1 MGRSDS
7 APGSSGSNPS
17 SAAKGGSD
25 TSPGS
30 SGSNPS
36 STAKDRLVVLSELL
50 GHIHGYYNAALD
62 QLPVVETPA
71 LIPRLLDAG
80 VCFGLM
86 DPVSNIIANTVASLS
101 LEALPEPNAAL
112 QDDDD
117 DDYLEEEGEEDGE
130 DEDNR
135 SRKSRKRMV
144 EVVVEEE
151 DMRIGQVRKRK
162 VVAAAVE
169 EENNKSR
176 KKGRKRN
183 NNNKSLVAAAEAQRR
198 REEVMSMITTDASSI
213 LYLPPRMRRGSLME
227 SRTVAQRSLEGLVT
241 FLICYFH
248 HLPVSEAL
256 HYLLLSKADL
266 LAAVHLI
273 EYSRG
278 MGVRLFPF
286 SSPTMEISL
295 RCAAMSASHPEPVTF
310 ASRSLSMAS
319 RLEQLSQILTI
330 GCRLSLDAL
339 RRLHE
344 LLEEP
349 LKEALDSPKPI
360 RQAAL
365 RLNRYIKGTNSLNKF
380 SLEFKETLRI
390 LLLEKV
396 HVLYLKAIAQLPRDD
411 LRGRYHRGLLK
422 AGHCFGPAIDP
433 VSNII
438 LNTIWFDTAF
448 PTHEEFK
455 MDMICSNSLV
465 RIECRSLNGLLA
477 FLHNLFPTLSEHDA
491 LMYLF
496 HSNADLEEVIFRAMC
511 DHDISSSYK
520 DAYKAA
526 ADAAWHPHPDAQA
539 EFAVSTRP
547 TLLPI
552 VESSQVINR
561 TLTSSEVELI
571 SRYFSQK
578 SYTAKSVPL
587 VPKLVPGADKIVKRN
602 QQKFM
607 ANQYFIRRKVKAALK
622 RYAKEK
628 GTEYELHVICG
639 TNCDIPENGR
649 HGYFLN
655 RKGFPYAHVNFLARP
670 KGSQS
675 DNTAP
680 SLFFLECSNGEED
693 LNTLF
698 LCCTELESPTDS
710 GRCFHCEYKGKKI
723 VHPAVGTYR
732 GRETDFEELSC
743 GKRKIDNEGL
753 IIAEK
758 MSIEFV
764 GLSSEEDGLYFDPS
778 MDYDFAVGLNNLV
791 MEEEEARKE
800 LLGENLQPTDMPI
813 ETELLAETTQ
823 DVLQDCHRHLILQC

>member
-1 MGRSDS
+1 M
-7 APGSSGSNPS
+7 
-17 SAAKGGSD
+17 
-25 TSPGS
+25 
-30 SGSNPS
+30 
-36 STAKDRLVVLSELL
+36 
-50 GHIHGYYNAALD
+50 
-62 QLPVVETPA
+62 PA
-71 LIPRLLDAG
+71 LIPRLLGAG
-80 VCFGLM
+80 VCFGLL
-86 DPVSNIIANTVASLS
+86 DPVSNIIANTVSS
-101 LEALPEPNAAL
+101 PSCDVLPEPNAPA
-112 QDDDD
+112 QG
-117 DDYLEEEGEEDGE
+117 EEE
-130 DEDNR
+130 EDNR
-135 SRKSRKRMV
+135 SRKGTV
-144 EVVVEEE
+144 DAATVEE
-151 DMRIGQVRKRK
+151 DKRIGKARKRK
-162 VVAAAVE
+162 VLTVE
-169 EENNKSR
+169 EEGKR
-176 KKGRKRN
+176 KKDK
-183 NNNKSLVAAAEAQRR
+183 KSMAAAAAAEEEEEEQMQRDDIL
-198 REEVMSMITTDASSI
+198 SKITTDASSI
-213 LYLPPRMRRGSLME
+213 AYLPPRFGRGSLSK

-241 FLICYFH
+241 FLICYCR

-256 HYLLLSKADL
+256 HYLLLAKADL

-278 MGVRLFPF
+278 MGARLFPI
-286 SSPTMEISL
+286 SSPTMEI
-295 RCAAMSASHPEPVTF
+295 V
-310 ASRSLSMAS
+310 SMAS
-319 RLEQLSQILTI
+319 RLEQLEQILTTEH
-330 GCRLSLDAL
+330 RLSLDDL
-339 RRLHE
+339 GRLHE

-349 LKEALDSPKPI
+349 LKEAPGSPKPL
-360 RQAAL
+360 RQAAV
-365 RLNRYIKGTNSLNKF
+365 RLNRYIKGTNSLKYKF
-380 SLEFKETLRI
+380 PLEFTETLRT
-390 LLLEKV
+390 LLLEKI
-396 HVLYLKAIAQLPRDD
+396 HVFYLKAIARLPKDD
-411 LRGRYHRGLLK
+411 LRGRYHHGLLK
-422 AGHCFGPAIDP
+422 AGHCFGPANDP

-438 LNTIWFDTAF
+438 LNTIWYDTVF
-448 PTHEEFK
+448 PLHEEFK

-496 HSNADLEEVIFRAMC
+496 QSNANLEEVIFRAMC

-539 EFAVSTRP
+539 EFAVSTQP

-552 VESSQVINR
+552 AESSQVISC

-578 SYTAKSVPL
+578 SYTAKSVPS

-607 ANQYFIRRKVKAALK
+607 ATQYFIRRKVKAALK

-628 GTEYELHVICG
+628 GTEYELHVICS

-675 DNTAP
+675 GNTAP

-698 LCCTELESPTDS
+698 SCCTELESPTDS

-800 LLGENLQPTDMPI
+800 LLGENLPPTDMPI
-813 ETELLAETTQ
+813 EPELLAETTQ
-823 DVLQDCHRHLILQC
+823 DVLQDCHGHVVLQC

>member
-1 MGRSDS
+1 M
-7 APGSSGSNPS
+7 
-17 SAAKGGSD
+17 
-25 TSPGS
+25 
-30 SGSNPS
+30 
-36 STAKDRLVVLSELL
+36 
-50 GHIHGYYNAALD
+50 
-62 QLPVVETPA
+62 PA
-71 LIPRLLDAG
+71 LIPRLLGAG
-80 VCFGLM
+80 VCFGLL
-86 DPVSNIIANTVASLS
+86 DPVSNIIANTVSS
-101 LEALPEPNAAL
+101 PSCDALPEPNAPA
-112 QDDDD
+112 QG
-117 DDYLEEEGEEDGE
+117 EEE
-130 DEDNR
+130 EDNR
-135 SRKSRKRMV
+135 SRKGTV
-144 EVVVEEE
+144 DAATVEE
-151 DMRIGQVRKRK
+151 DKKIGKARKRK
-162 VVAAAVE
+162 VLTVE
-169 EENNKSR
+169 EEGKR
-176 KKGRKRN
+176 KKDK
-183 NNNKSLVAAAEAQRR
+183 KSMAAAAAAEEEEEEQRQR
-198 REEVMSMITTDASSI
+198 DEILSKITTDASSI
-213 LYLPPRMRRGSLME
+213 AYLPPRFGRGSLSE
-227 SRTVAQRSLEGLVT
+227 SRTAAQRSLEGPVT
-241 FLICYFH
+241 FLICYFR

-256 HYLLLSKADL
+256 RYLLLAKADL

-278 MGVRLFPF
+278 MGARLFPI
-286 SSPTMEISL
+286 SSSTMEIAL
-295 RCAAMSASHPEPVTF
+295 RCAAMSASHPEPVIF
-310 ASRSLSMAS
+310 AARLLSKAS
-319 RLEQLSQILTI
+319 RLEQLEQILTI
-330 GCRLSLDAL
+330 EKHQLSLDAL
-339 RRLHE
+339 RQLHE

-349 LKEALDSPKPI
+349 LKVSPDSPKPL
-360 RQAAL
+360 RQA
-365 RLNRYIKGTNSLNKF
+365 F
-380 SLEFKETLRI
+380 E
-390 LLLEKV
+390 
-396 HVLYLKAIAQLPRDD
+396 
-411 LRGRYHRGLLK
+411 
-422 AGHCFGPAIDP
+422 
-433 VSNII
+433 
-438 LNTIWFDTAF
+438 
-448 PTHEEFK
+448 
-455 MDMICSNSLV
+455 MDMICTDSLV

-477 FLHNLFPTLSEHDA
+477 FLLHLFPTLSEHDA

-496 HSNADLEEVIFRAMC
+496 HSNANLEEVIFRAMC

-526 ADAAWHPHPDAQA
+526 ADAAWHPHPEAQA

-552 VESSQVINR
+552 AESSQVISR

-578 SYTAKSVPL
+578 SYTAKSVPS

-607 ANQYFIRRKVKAALK
+607 ATQYFIRRKVKAALK

-680 SLFFLECSNGEED
+680 SLFFLECSNGED

-800 LLGENLQPTDMPI
+800 LLGDNLPPTDMPI
-813 ETELLAETTQ
+813 EPELLAETMQ